1 MAKPLFVI
9 EFPDDADEVE
19 LCDIPAGNY
28 VLGKI
33 GSNVAKYTYNA
44 NIPLPPK
51 YLPSTLEYLVLV
63 RYRYDMNEMMP
74 SGLNKLDLIRCD
86 AANVYIPPSVTD
98 LYIDEGGHR
107 LSQYAIPTS
116 VIKLTLVTLNVDC
129 SIPDHIEELVI
140 YHGIAKLDTRFLPDK
155 LRRLVINSKL
165 TLPIKKDNDGR
176 DNPKK
181 DSDHKY
187 CDRRLPD
194 SLEMLS
200 ICNSRQIDW
209 DFVNIPTNLHTI
221 ELSYIPPVEKVSDM
235 TVILHSTDIPQHE
248 FFKQKTD
255 GVYLRNCAGIDTIL
269 NGNTCLIPTY
279 IEPYPFASGHM
290 IRVCHRDNYI
300 DTTHRKSARK

>member
-9 EFPDDADEVE
+9 EFPDDANEVE
-19 LCDIPAGNY
+19 LYDIPAGNY

-33 GSNVAKYTYNA
+33 GPNVTKYTYNT

-74 SGLNKLDLIRCD
+74 SGLNKLDLICCD

-98 LYIDEGGHR
+98 LYIDEGGYR
-107 LSQYAIPTS
+107 LSQYVIPTS
-116 VIKLTLVTLNVDC
+116 VFKLTLVTLNVDC

-140 YHGIAKLDTRFLPDK
+140 HDGIAKLDTRFLSDK
-155 LRRLVINSKL
+155 LRKLIINSKL
-165 TLPIKKDNDGR
+165 TLPIKKDDDGG
-176 DNPKK
+176 DDSKK
-181 DSDHKY
+181 DDRKY
-187 CDRRLPD
+187 RDRRLPD

-200 ICNSRQIDW
+200 IRGDRQIDW
-209 DFVNIPTNLHTI
+209 NIVNIPTNLHTI
-221 ELSYIPPVEKVSDM
+221 ELSYMPPIEKVSDM

-290 IRVCHRDNYI
+290 IRVCHRDNHI
-300 DTTHRKSARK
+300 NTTHHKSARK